1 MNINDYKNIYFVGI
15 KGVGMSMLA
24 QFLKEKGFF
33 VSGSD
38 VADSFPSDKSLINA
52 KINFKSGFSLDDFPE
67 KIDLVIRSSAFSLT
81 DNIEL
86 KYFKDK
92 AIPMISYAEALG
104 LLSKDYF
111 TVSVCGSHGKT
122 TVTSCLGY
130 VLRES
135 GLSPNVLNG
144 SYVEQFKGSALIG
157 DSDYLVV
164 ESDEY
169 QNKLRYIDPWAMV
182 LNNIDF
188 DHPDYFENREKYF
201 ETFNDFAR
209 KISEHGFLV
218 FNLDN
223 DLARKVALN
232 SSGRLISYSLRKD
245 SEDNASYKK
254 YRAENVKILEKGQG
268 FDLFCGKDFLGE
280 FEIKFSGRYNIYNSL
295 AVIATALE
303 LGAPLGSVKKAL
315 ESFLGPKRRFDV
327 LGEYKGA
334 VIIDD
339 YAHHPS
345 EIKAV
350 LEASKERYPDKKIN
364 VIFHPHTFSRTEA
377 LIKDFSESFSLADDL
392 YIIEIYS
399 SAREK
404 KSELSSLDLISRIKE
419 YNKNIAKEQ
428 KVEYL
433 KDINFAEEYL
443 KDKIKK
449 DEVFIFMGAGDVFK
463 IPYNWMGISY

>member
-1 MNINDYKNIYFVGI
+1 MNIKDYKNIYFVGI

-24 QFLKEKGFF
+24 QFLKEKGFC

-38 VADSFPSDKSLINA
+38 VADSFPSDKTLINS
-52 KINFKSGFSLDDFPE
+52 KIKFKSGFSLDDFPE
-67 KIDLVIRSSAFSLT
+67 KIDLVVRSSAFSSD

-86 KYFKDK
+86 KRFEDK
-92 AIPMISYAEALG
+92 GVRVISYAEALG

-130 VLRES
+130 VLKES
-135 GLSPNVLNG
+135 GLKPNVLNG
-144 SYVEQFKGSALIG
+144 SYVEQFQGSALIA
-157 DSDYLVV
+157 DSNYLVV

-169 QNKLRYIDPWAMV
+169 QEKLKYLDPQAIV

-188 DHPDYFENREKYF
+188 DHPDYFENKEKYF
-201 ETFNDFAR
+201 EVFDNFAK
-209 KISEHGFLV
+209 KIPEDGFLV
-218 FNLDN
+218 FNSDD
-223 DLARKVALN
+223 DLVVKAALN
-232 SSGRLISYSLRKD
+232 ASGRLVSYGFEKESKAHKHYYADNLES
-245 SEDNASYKK
+245 SE
-254 YRAENVKILEKGQG
+254 EGQS
-268 FDLFCGKDFLGE
+268 FRLFSGKDFLGE
-280 FEIKFSGRYNIYNSL
+280 IKTKFSGRYNVYNAL
-295 AVIATALE
+295 AVVATALE
-303 LGAPLGSVKKAL
+303 LGASLGNIKKAL
-315 ESFLGPKRRFDV
+315 KSFSGPKRRFDV
-327 LGEYKGA
+327 LGQHKGA
-334 VIIDD
+334 IIIDD
-339 YAHHPS
+339 YAHHPG

-364 VIFHPHTFSRTEA
+364 VVFHPHTFSRTKA
-377 LIKDFSESFSLADDL
+377 LMNDFSESFSLADDL

-404 KSELSSLDLISRIKE
+404 KTDLSSLDLISRIKD
-419 YNKNIAKEQ
+419 YNESISKEQ

-433 KDINFAEEYL
+433 KDINFAEKYL

-463 IPYNWMGISY
+463 IPYNWMAISY